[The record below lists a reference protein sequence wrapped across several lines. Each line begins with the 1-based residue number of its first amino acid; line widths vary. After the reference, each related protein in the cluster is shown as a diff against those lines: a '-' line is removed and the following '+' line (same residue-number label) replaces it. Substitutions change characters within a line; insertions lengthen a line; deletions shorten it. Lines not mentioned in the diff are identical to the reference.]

1 MRTKRL
7 WIIAWLCILCVSLT
21 ACKAQV
27 QESVIHINEKPAEI
41 NTLNMF
47 FPVEADLSG
56 TDSFRD
62 LILTYNDLHRN
73 IKINVDSVATIDE
86 FDRFLEE
93 RLDLG
98 AGVDA
103 FIVNAETVKNIARK
117 GQFYDLSAL
126 DKFQSLT
133 ASAKEQAV
141 VDGTAYTIPLKMAVY
156 VMDVNVSLLER
167 NGLEVP
173 ENYDEFM
180 HCCQVLK
187 ERGITPIAINRWW
200 AMAVPVMARG
210 LYPVYQA
217 ENREE
222 LIAGLNS
229 GDLKIG
235 DYMIDGF
242 RMFEEFLDKGYYG
255 GNLVMEEVDA
265 IKANTQD
272 REDFYNAKAAFRFC
286 YIEGLNASEPE
297 NGDECMFV
305 PIPLLPDGGITLPSI
320 STRLCINASSTNLEE
335 TVDFVEYLVSQREE
349 FLTRDASGSLSP
361 FHSTATPK
369 MEEPWQRN
377 IQKMID
383 AGHQI
388 PLEDMNLHFG
398 YWDNTRKLCLA
409 MVGGMSAEEA
419 AEQYNRIQ
427 TEELRAYRDSS
438 QGGGAGDR

>member
-7 WIIAWLCILCVSLT
+7 WIIAWLCILCISLT

-62 LILTYNDLHRN
+62 VILTYNDLHRN
-73 IKINVDSVATIDE
+73 IKINVDSAATIDE

-255 GNLVMEEVDA
+255 GSLVMEEVDA

-272 REDFYNAKAAFRFC
+272 
-286 YIEGLNASEPE
+286 
-297 NGDECMFV
+297 
-305 PIPLLPDGGITLPSI
+305 
-320 STRLCINASSTNLEE
+320 
-335 TVDFVEYLVSQREE
+335 REE